1 MKRLESTI
9 NDIVARLTDETPVRD
24 FYPAQP
30 TRLPSVQAVKDIA
43 ELGFQLFFP
52 GFYTEH
58 RSDNLFNAF
67 NTGSLLF
74 RLSDLLKE
82 QCLLSLCFVC
92 TADTS
97 NACHECEDQAL
108 AIVEGFLRTLP
119 QIRMKLYSDIR
130 AIYDGD
136 PAAASYAEVI
146 YCYPAVRAMLHFR
159 MAHELFALGI
169 PILPRLMTELAH
181 QSTGIDIHPGAT
193 IGEALA
199 IDHGTG
205 IVIGETCIIGDH
217 VKLYQGVTLGARSFS
232 LDEHG
237 LPVKNVPRHPI
248 VEDGVVIYA
257 NATVLGRITIGR
269 NSVIGGNVWLTQSV
283 PEGSIIKV

>member
-1 MKRLESTI
+1 MKRLEGTI
-9 NDIVARLTDETPVRD
+9 NEIVAQLTDEAPVKD
-24 FYPAQP
+24 FYPAQA

-43 ELGFQLFFP
+43 ELGLQLFFP

-82 QCLLSLCFVC
+82 QCLLCLCFAC
-92 TADTS
+92 TADRTGI
-97 NACHECEDQAL
+97 CTECDERAL
-108 AIVEGFLRTLP
+108 SIVQGFLKSLP
-119 QIRMKLYSDIR
+119 EIRRKLYSDIR

-136 PAAASYAEVI
+136 PAAVSYAEII
-146 YCYPAVRAMLHFR
+146 YCYPAVRALLHFR
-159 MAHELFALGI
+159 MAHELYVLGI

-205 IVIGETCIIGDH
+205 IVIGETCIIGAN

-232 LDEHG
+232 LDERG
-237 LPVKNVPRHPI
+237 LPVKGVPRHPI

-257 NATVLGRITIGR
+257 NATILGRITIGK
-269 NSVIGGNVWLTQSV
+269 NSIIGGNVWLTQSV
-283 PEGSIIKV
+283 PAGSVIKA

>member
-1 MKRLESTI
+1 MKRLEGTI
-9 NDIVARLTDETPVRD
+9 NEIVAQLTDEAPVKD
-24 FYPAQP
+24 FYPAQA

-43 ELGFQLFFP
+43 ELGLQLFFP

-82 QCLLSLCFVC
+82 QCLLCLCFAC
-92 TADTS
+92 TADRTGI
-97 NACHECEDQAL
+97 CTECEERAL
-108 AIVEGFLRTLP
+108 SIVQGFLKSLP
-119 QIRMKLYSDIR
+119 EIRRKLYSDIR

-136 PAAASYAEVI
+136 PAAVSYAEII
-146 YCYPAVRAMLHFR
+146 YCYPAVRALLHFR
-159 MAHELFALGI
+159 MAHELYVLGI

-205 IVIGETCIIGDH
+205 IVIGETCIIGAN

-232 LDEHG
+232 LDERG
-237 LPVKNVPRHPI
+237 LPVKGVPRHPI

-257 NATVLGRITIGR
+257 NATILGRITIGK
-269 NSVIGGNVWLTQSV
+269 NSIIGGNVWLTQSV
-283 PEGSIIKV
+283 PGGSVIKA